1 MKSRPIFTARA
12 LLRAL
17 RRLPRPKI
25 ARLGN
30 IARTIVFW
38 LRKII
43 LQIASFATFKT
54 MSPHFS
60 NTRSDFEYLCWFLLI
75 SGFSLAIGVGI
86 IGDILGG
93 ISESIAVG
101 FLYVAMGFGGLS
113 LMSLGFLITMA
124 SLGNIWASLYRWI
137 TKASNQQKNSRGRNQ
152 SEYGYSG
159 NSSDHSRHERTN
171 TTHKTDHEQ
180 AAEILDIPPN
190 TSFAKAKKS
199 YRKLMMKH
207 HPDRG
212 GDEERTKSLTWA
224 MRVFEKHRNSPE
236 DEFR

>member
-1 MKSRPIFTARA
+1 MILASA
-12 LLRAL
+12 LLA
-17 RRLPRPKI
+17 
-25 ARLGN
+25 
-30 IARTIVFW
+30 
-38 LRKII
+38 
-43 LQIASFATFKT
+43 
-54 MSPHFS
+54 
-60 NTRSDFEYLCWFLLI
+60 
-75 SGFSLAIGVGI
+75 
-86 IGDILGG
+86 DILGG

-101 FLYVAMGFGGLS
+101 FLYAFIGIIIILVLYVFMGAIIVLVCIS
-113 LMSLGFLITMA
+113 LMAWLMALGFLITMA

-212 GDEERTKSLTWA
+212 GNEERAKSLTWA
-224 MRVFEKHRNSPE
+224 MRIFEKHSDLPE
-236 DEFR
+236 SETH